1 MGSSP
6 ALTGTLVYGKGAG
19 LKRGVLGAG
28 RQRHDN
34 GNPQLLAQMS
44 RAFNIPDAK
53 ASTASNGAQAGAF
66 QRFIY
71 LTQARCARPP
81 LPHACGFIVA
91 SRTKQ
96 VRGYRWQ
103 TRRELMKQSVHSH
116 KSMFRCYLDHIQE
129 SSVTS

>member
-1 MGSSP
+1 M
-6 ALTGTLVYGKGAG
+6 
-19 LKRGVLGAG
+19 G

-71 LTQARCARPP
+71 LTQVRCAASTSAYMPSLAWQAEP
-81 LPHACGFIVA
+81 SNYWLQVTDMAHPVEAEHAQQQNFCYC
-91 SRTKQ
+91 SWKWRT
-96 VRGYRWQ
+96 
-103 TRRELMKQSVHSH
+103 
-116 KSMFRCYLDHIQE
+116 
-129 SSVTS
+129 

>member
-1 MGSSP
+1 MHR
-6 ALTGTLVYGKGAG
+6 KGPG
-19 LKRGVLGAG
+19 LKRGGLGAG

-71 LTQARCARPP
+71 LTQARCASPP
-81 LPHACGFIVA
+81 LHHACRFIVA
-91 SRTKQ
+91 RRTKQ
-96 VRGYRWQ
+96 VRGY
-103 TRRELMKQSVHSH
+103 K
-116 KSMFRCYLDHIQE
+116 
-129 SSVTS
+129 